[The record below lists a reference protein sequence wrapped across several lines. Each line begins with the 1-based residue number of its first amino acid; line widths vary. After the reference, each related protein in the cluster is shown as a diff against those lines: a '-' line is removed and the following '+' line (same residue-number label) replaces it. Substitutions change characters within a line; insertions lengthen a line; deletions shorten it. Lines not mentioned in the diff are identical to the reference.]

1 MQRVWTQECN
11 CRTLEKKVPLTHF
24 SDAMRKNA
32 ISSLVLPFISFT
44 AHAVTYTTPNLD
56 STAVGASR
64 SVTLEGSTFVN
75 QGLVGVG
82 VFAAD
87 AIDGLGDTLGSF
99 SSFKVDLSSWRKTSN
114 GSYAGSLLTLPD
126 RGYNVA
132 GLIAYAARIQKF
144 DLSFTPDYTTNV
156 VTQTQLSLTFRGTT
170 ALTDFNGNTST
181 AVNPTGTGPIGG
193 YSPVPTA
200 NGLLSID
207 GEGLTLRSDGSFYVA
222 DEYGATVYNFDKNGK
237 MKGIIVPP
245 KALIPQFSTTTYS
258 GFNTD
263 SAAIDLQTGGRR
275 DNQGLEGVTLTPDGR
290 YLVTLLQSATRQDNP
305 TNTQDQNRIF
315 TRLMVYDTS
324 TSETP
329 TSPIGHYLVE
339 LPSYRNSG
347 NGTVA
352 NKTAAQSEILALSST
367 SFLVLSR
374 DGAGNGSGNNT
385 NPAVFKSVVLLS
397 TKGATNLAGTTYET
411 SYTPATV
418 LTDTL
423 LAPVNGIV
431 AASTTDFVNILNVN
445 QLARFGLNLNVG
457 ATTSAAPVSS
467 NSIGEKWEALSL
479 VPVLDA
485 SAPNDY
491 FLLVG
496 NDNDFI
502 TAKGTMLGTPYN
514 SVSTLVAENV
524 NRILVYRVTLPG
536 YVDPGLI
543 DAATATAPLA
553 MARTKRV
560 IESLGGNFGGFL
572 SRRLSGSVRLAAP
585 TLAMAVSGLNK
596 GVLSGTP
603 AQGITGASATAE
615 DSRLSW
621 WMDGSFRS
629 VSEGALDSAPSLD
642 SHSTAGALGLEGSLG
657 SSFSLGLGLGV
668 QGGASK
674 GADGS
679 KVDYTGN
686 SLTAYLVGRTGR
698 MFGSLAV
705 TAGLQDFSKIERA
718 GAYGGTS
725 SGATDGSSVTLEG
738 NIGGTVSEFSGWTVV
753 PVLGLSHSWMKV
765 NAYSESGG
773 FGPLSYQ
780 RQSFSRSAG
789 SASVELARAFP
800 LRSGSVTP
808 FVRGGFDKEF
818 GSDDKA
824 STVSIASGSGAGTS
838 VSVSLPSSARD
849 FVSGAVGT
857 RWKLGKFDAEVSYE
871 YRTGNSG
878 YRENRVNVGL
888 SSSF

>member
-1 MQRVWTQECN
+1 
-11 CRTLEKKVPLTHF
+11 
-24 SDAMRKNA
+24 MRKITA
-32 ISSLVLPFISFT
+32 PLMVLPFIGFT
-44 AHAVTYTTPNLD
+44 AHAVSYTTPNLD
-56 STAVGASR
+56 TTAVGASR
-64 SVTLEGSTFVN
+64 SVTLEGATFVN

-82 VFAAD
+82 VFAANT
-87 AIDGLGDTLGSF
+87 IDSLGDTLGSF
-99 SSFKVDLSSWRKTSN
+99 SSFKVDLSSWRKTST
-114 GSYAGSLLTLPD
+114 GSYTGSLLTLPD

-132 GLIAYAARIQKF
+132 GLIAYAARVQKF
-144 DLSFTPDYTTNV
+144 DLSFTPDYTTNAV
-156 VTQTQLSLTFRGTT
+156 SQTQLSLTFRGTT
-170 ALTDFNGNTST
+170 VLKDFNGNTST

-207 GEGLTLRSDGSFYVA
+207 GEGLTLRTDGSFYVA
-222 DEYGATVYNFDKNGK
+222 DEYGATVYNFDKNGN

-245 KALIPQFSTTTYS
+245 KALIPQFSSATYS

-263 SAAIDLQTGGRR
+263 AAAIAVQTGGRR

-305 TNTQDQNRIF
+305 DNADQNRTF

-329 TSPIGHYLVE
+329 SSPIGHYLVE

-347 NGTVA
+347 NGSAA
-352 NKTAAQSEILALSST
+352 NKTAAQSEIVALSPT

-374 DGAGNGSGNNT
+374 DGAGNGSANNT

-397 TKGATNLAGTTYET
+397 TTGATNLAGTIYET
-411 SYTPATV
+411 SYTPATALSGGV
-418 LTDTL
+418 
-423 LAPVNGIV
+423 LAPATGIV
-431 AASTTDFVNILNVN
+431 AARTTDFVNMLNVN

-457 ATTSAAPVSS
+457 ATTSASPVSP

-479 VPVLDA
+479 VPVLDS
-485 SAPNDY
+485 SAPDDY

-502 TAKGTMLGTPYN
+502 TKNGTMLGTAYDA
-514 SVSTLVAENV
+514 VGTSTAVAENV

-543 DAATATAPLA
+543 DAARATAPVI
-553 MARTKRV
+553 MASTKRV
-560 IESLGGNFGGFL
+560 VESLGGNFGGFL
-572 SRRLSGSVRLAAP
+572 NRRISSSARLAAP
-585 TLAMAVSGLNK
+585 TLALAVSGVNK
-596 GVLSGTP
+596 VVPGSIS
-603 AQGITGASATAE
+603 AQGLTGASATGD

-621 WMDGSFRS
+621 WMDGSFRG

-642 SHSTAGALGLEGSLG
+642 SHSTAGALGLEWSLN
-657 SSFSLGLGLGV
+657 SSLSLGLGLGV
-668 QGGASK
+668 QGGSSK

-686 SLTAYLVGRTGR
+686 SLSSYLVGRTGR
-698 MFGSLAV
+698 MFGSLAMTV
-705 TAGLQDFSKIERA
+705 GLQDFSKIERP

-725 SGATDGSSVTLEG
+725 TGATDGRSVSLEG
-738 NIGGTVSEFSGWTVV
+738 NIGGTVTEFSGWTVV
-753 PVLGLSHSWMKV
+753 PVIGLSHSWMKV
-765 NAYSESGG
+765 NAYAETGG

-780 RQSFSRSAG
+780 NQSFSRSAG

-808 FVRGGFDKEF
+808 FVRGGYDKEF
-818 GSDDKA
+818 GSDAKA

-849 FVSGAVGT
+849 YVSGSVGT

-871 YRTGNSG
+871 YRTGDSK